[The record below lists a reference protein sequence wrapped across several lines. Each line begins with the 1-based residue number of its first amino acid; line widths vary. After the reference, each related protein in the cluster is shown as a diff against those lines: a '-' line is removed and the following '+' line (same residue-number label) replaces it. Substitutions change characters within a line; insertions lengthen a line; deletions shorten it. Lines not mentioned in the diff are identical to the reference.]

1 MPRTLAT
8 IVVVACVIASASCTA
23 STSSGRL
30 PVIATTALP
39 PPPTSDGT
47 GGQLMPTC
55 GPTTTQV
62 WAEDVSATGRV
73 LWRTGLSTKQ
83 DYGLPV
89 QPVSASGIAVFAS
102 SASVYRVRLS
112 DGKLLTPV
120 TVTSQAV
127 NAMWVWRSTVTVLS
141 GQASDRPT
149 LVSLDA
155 RTGKER
161 WRAFLSRRDLSN
173 GQAITADGGLAT
185 IASGGTLVVRSLETG
200 RIRWTAAH
208 AGVST
213 GQLIPGPVAAD
224 GIVAAGGSGK
234 VRGYDPM
241 SGRLRWTT
249 GGMPASPALIV
260 DGGLILV
267 DAVYQG
273 TKTPTSTT
281 ALSAVTGRVLWRVN
295 PGTVAY
301 FTSSGPAGLAMG
313 TSSPGRL
320 SLINVRTGHVIW
332 RTGAS
337 SDQIISPL
345 ITMSDVAYVQS
356 SQNGSLLLDR
366 AASDG
371 HLRWASQPFAGQATP
386 LMQLTGDTA
395 VTSIFSG
402 QDAYLSAV
410 RIATGAAVWR
420 VRLPAPSQGTPLL
433 TASGIL
439 VEPATNFACQP
450 PTPAADGQAAQ

>member
-1 MPRTLAT
+1 MPRTLAM

-23 STSSGRL
+23 STSSGGL

-39 PPPTSDGT
+39 PPPTS
-47 GGQLMPTC
+47 GGSAGKVAPAC

-73 LWRTGLSTKQ
+73 LWRTGLSTEQ
-83 DYGLPV
+83 DDGLPI
-89 QPVSASGIAVFAS
+89 QPVTASGIAVFAS
-102 SASVYRVRLS
+102 GARVYRVRLS
-112 DGKLLTPV
+112 DGKLLAPV
-120 TVTSQAV
+120 TATSQAV
-127 NAMWVWRSTVTVLS
+127 TAMWAWGSTVTVLS
-141 GQASDRPT
+141 GQASDRPA
-149 LVSLDA
+149 LVSVDA
-155 RTGKER
+155 RTGRER
-161 WRAFLSRRDLSN
+161 WRALRNRRDLSN

-185 IASGGTLVVRSLETG
+185 IASAGTLVLRSLETG

-208 AGVST
+208 AGVSA
-213 GQLIPGPVAAD
+213 GQLIPGPVVA
-224 GIVAAGGSGK
+224 GSIVAAGGSGK
-234 VRGYDPM
+234 VRGYDTV

-273 TKTPTSTT
+273 TRTPTGMT
-281 ALSAVTGRVLWRVN
+281 ALSPATGRVLWRVN

-301 FTSSGPAGLAMG
+301 FPSSGPAGLAMG

-320 SLINVRTGHVIW
+320 ALINVRTGQVIW
-332 RTGAS
+332 RAAAS

-345 ITMSDVAYVQS
+345 IAMSDVAYVEGG
-356 SQNGSLLLDR
+356 QNGSRFVDR

-386 LMQLTGDTA
+386 LMQLAGETA
-395 VTSIFSG
+395 VTSVFSA
-402 QDAYLSAV
+402 QEAYLSAI

-420 VRLPAPSQGTPLL
+420 VRLPAPSQGAPLL
-433 TASGIL
+433 TVSGIL

-450 PTPAADGQAAQ
+450 PSPAADGQAAQ

>member
-1 MPRTLAT
+1 MLRTLAT
-8 IVVVACVIASASCTA
+8 IVAAACVIASASCTA

-30 PVIATTALP
+30 PVTATTALP
-39 PPPTSDGT
+39 PPPTSGGP
-47 GGQLMPTC
+47 GGQVMPIC

-73 LWRTGLSTKQ
+73 LWRTSLSTKQ
-83 DYGLPV
+83 DYGLPL
-89 QPVSASGIAVFAS
+89 QPVTASGIAVFAS

-120 TVTSQAV
+120 IAISQAV
-127 NAMWVWRSTVTVLS
+127 NAMWVWGSTVTVLS
-141 GQASDRPT
+141 GQTSGRPA
-149 LVSLDA
+149 LVSLDV

-161 WRAFLSRRDLSN
+161 WRALLNPRDLSN

-213 GQLIPGPVAAD
+213 GRLIPGPVAAG

-241 SGRLRWTT
+241 SGRLRWIT
-249 GGMPASPALIV
+249 GGMPTSPALIV

-267 DAVYQG
+267 DAIYQG
-273 TKTPTSTT
+273 TRTPTSMT
-281 ALSAVTGRVLWRVN
+281 ALSPATGRVLWRVN
-295 PGTVAY
+295 PRTVAY
-301 FTSSGPAGLAMG
+301 FPSSGPAGLAMG
-313 TSSPGRL
+313 TTSPGRL

-332 RTGAS
+332 RKEAS

-345 ITMSDVAYVQS
+345 IATSDVAYVQS
-356 SQNGSLLLDR
+356 SQNSSLLVDR

-371 HLRWASQPFAGQATP
+371 HLRWESRPFAGQATP
-386 LMQLTGDTA
+386 LMQIARDTA
-395 VTSIFSG
+395 VTSIFSS
-402 QDAYLSAV
+402 QDAYLSA
-410 RIATGAAVWR
+410 ITITTGAAVWR
-420 VRLPAPSQGTPLL
+420 VRLPAPSQGAPLL

-450 PTPAADGQAAQ
+450 PTPAG